1 MSDEAV
7 GLTADKVCDSALAF
21 ESVCRSEKGAGEILS
36 GITARFAASR
46 LVALV
51 GADGAGKTTLMRIAA
66 GILQPRRGMC
76 WCLAKSFTAK
86 SSLICKSSA
95 AICRRSSGSMKI

>member
-1 MSDEAV
+1 MSDVAV

-66 GILQPRRGMC
+66 GILQPPTIGGACAGVWRRA
-76 WCLAKSFTAK
+76 LRQKARSFAKAVR
-86 SSLICKSSA
+86 LYA
-95 AICRRSSGSMKI
+95 AEVRAL

>member
-1 MSDEAV
+1 MSDVAV

-21 ESVCRSEKGAGEILS
+21 ESVCRSEKGTGEILS

-66 GILQPRRGMC
+66 GILQPSAGACAGVWRRA
-76 WCLAKSFTAK
+76 LRQKARSFAKAVR
-86 SSLICKSSA
+86 LYA
-95 AICRRSSGSMKI
+95 AEVRAL

>member
-51 GADGAGKTTLMRIAA
+51 GL
-66 GILQPRRGMC
+66 RRGMC